1 MFSMTIEQL
10 KKIIANL
17 PDETYVLI
25 DLEDKYND
33 IETVI
38 VEHHSDGRTHI
49 VFSSIE

>member
-1 MFSMTIEQL
+1 MTIEQL
-10 KKIIANL
+10 KKIINSL

-33 IETVI
+33 VETVI

-49 VFSSIE
+49 VFSAVE